1 MRIRVWPRRRR
12 RRRRRRD
19 PKDEARRRRLTG
31 RLRLAVLALVGVVA
45 AAAGVAVGRGGEPEP
60 VPPPDPALK
69 VSLNRLIGQRII
81 LRMETATKRLERQ
94 ARRGQIGGVVL
105 FPPEGAQPSQ
115 VLREVNRLQRAAL
128 AGGNP
133 PLLVAVDQEGAPVK
147 RFPDGPPGVPPPAL
161 ANLGGAEAAR
171 LEGRA
176 TGNFLKTAGVNV
188 DLAPVLDV
196 PELEDSFIFN
206 RAYSQ
211 DPALVAELG
220 AGFIR
225 GLLLEDVAPTAKHFP
240 GLGRAPFNTD
250 ISFAT
255 VSADRASLRADLEP
269 FKAAIEAGVPIVMIA
284 SALYSAFDGQVQAV
298 RSSQIVER
306 ELRRR
311 LGFTGVVMSDDLEA
325 EAIVSTVTPADAALD
340 ASKAGVDLLLFARTG
355 APADQAATVLKRAVQ
370 RGELKREALVASY
383 MRIVELKDRFAMPP
397 PDAQRRGRGEPG

>member
-1 MRIRVWPRRRR
+1 MRIRLLPRRRR
-12 RRRRRRD
+12 RRRRRRHD
-19 PKDEARRRRLTG
+19 PKQDARRTRLNG
-31 RLRLAVLALVGVVA
+31 RLRLAALGVAAVVA
-45 AAAGVAVGRGGEPEP
+45 ALAGVAVGRGGEPAPEPPPEP
-60 VPPPDPALK
+60 VLNVPLK
-69 VSLNRLIGQRII
+69 RLIGQKMMV
-81 LRMETATKRLERQ
+81 RMETATKGLVRQ
-94 ARRGQIGGVVL
+94 ARRGQLGGVVL
-105 FPPEGAQPSQ
+105 FPLPDAQPAE
-115 VLREVNRLQRAAL
+115 VLKDVEKLQEAAR

-133 PLLVAVDQEGAPVK
+133 PLLVAVDQEGLPVK

-196 PELEDSFIFN
+196 PASETSFIFN

-225 GLLLEDVAPTAKHFP
+225 GLLLEDVAATAKHFP

-255 VSADRASLRADLEP
+255 VEADRALLRADLEP
-269 FKAAIEAGVPIVMIA
+269 FEAAIKAGVPIVMVS
-284 SALYSAFDGQVQAV
+284 SALYAGFDGQVQAV
-298 RSSQIVER
+298 RSSRIVER

-311 LGFTGVVMSDDLEA
+311 LGFTGAVMSDDLEA
-325 EAIVSTVTPADAALD
+325 EAIVSTVTASDAALD
-340 ASKAGVDLLLFARTG
+340 ASKAGVDLLLFAKTG
-355 APADQAATVLKRAVQ
+355 TPREQAATRLQRAA
-370 RGELKREALVASY
+370 RGRELPRESLVASY
-383 MRIVELKDRFAMPP
+383 QRILELKNRFARVQGPTS
-397 PDAQRRGRGEPG
+397 